1 MSGYRDE
8 TETLRAELDRVRAE
22 LATIKN
28 EPREVEVIRWHD
40 CDGNAEVWVVATT
53 VFALI
58 AAVVFA
64 IAGAIAEHCDYRRI
78 ALAMLAL
85 VAMSLVTAVWLWIKA
100 IPRTT
105 VTR

>member
-1 MSGYRDE
+1 MTYRDE
-8 TETLRAELDRVRAE
+8 TETLRAELDRARAE
-22 LATIKN
+22 LATLKS
-28 EPREVEVIRWHD
+28 EPREIEAIRWYD
-40 CDGNAEVWVVATT
+40 RNGNAEGWVVATT

-78 ALAMLAL
+78 ALAMLVL
-85 VAMSLVTAVWLWIKA
+85 VALSFVTAVWLWIKA